1 MSLPFQ
7 HVLITGGAGFVGSNL
22 AIHLKQRYDG
32 LRITCLDNLKRRGSE
47 FNLARLSRAGIPFV
61 HGDIRC
67 NEDLEISGIDLL
79 LECSAEPSVLAG
91 YQTPRYTIQTNL
103 NGAVNCLELC
113 RRLGAAFF
121 FISSSRIYPI
131 DKLLRIGLEE
141 EATRFV
147 PATRQLLTGISSRG
161 ITEEFPLDGH
171 RSLYGASK
179 FSVEL
184 LAAEYHAAF
193 NLPYVINRCGILTGP
208 WQMAKADQGLIA
220 LWLIRH
226 HFRRPLD
233 YIGYGGLGKQVRD
246 FLDIDDYCDLLC
258 LQLESFARF
267 NGLTFNVGGGPE
279 RSVSLLELTELAR
292 STTGNT
298 VDIRAV
304 AEIRPGDI
312 PYYVTDIAKIRAL
325 SGWTP
330 SRSPQDTFRKIARWI
345 QDNEEHLRQLL

>member
-1 MSLPFQ
+1 MSLPFRDI
-7 HVLITGGAGFVGSNL
+7 LITGGAGFVGSNI
-22 AIHLKQRYDG
+22 AICLKSKFPDC
-32 LRITCLDNLKRRGSE
+32 RITCLDNLRRRGSE
-47 FNLARLSRAGIPFV
+47 LNLARLRLAGIPFV

-67 NEDLEISGIDLL
+67 PEDLEIPGVDLV

-91 YQTPRYTIQTNL
+91 YQAPLYTIQTNL
-103 NGAVNCLELC
+103 GGAVNCLEFC
-113 RRLGAAFF
+113 RRRGAAFF
-121 FISSSRIYPI
+121 FISTSRVYPI
-131 DKLLRIGLEE
+131 DQLLRIGLEE

-147 PATRQLLTGISSRG
+147 PSPRQPLPGISSLG
-161 ITEEFPLDGH
+161 ITEQFPLDGH

-179 FSVEL
+179 YSVEL
-184 LAAEYHAAF
+184 LAAEYRAAF
-193 NLPYVINRCGILTGP
+193 NVPYVVNRCGILTGP

-226 HFRRPLD
+226 YFRRPLE
-233 YIGYGGLGKQVRD
+233 YIGHGGSGKQVRD

-258 LQLESFARF
+258 LQLESFSHYD
-267 NGLTFNVGGGPE
+267 GMTFNVGGGPE

-292 STTGNT
+292 SATGNT
-298 VDIRAV
+298 VDIRSV
-304 AEIRPGDI
+304 AETRPGDI

-330 SRSPQDTFRKIARWI
+330 SRSPQDTFRKIAKWI